1 MHWSLLR
8 EKSKCPVVTGYY
20 MPGQKEVGCLPTKM
34 KSSQIKINV
43 YGGSWK
49 TPFIALYLLLFIFI
63 IFIVSLETTLSR
75 RLLSKTILFT
85 FIHNKDSYIQ
95 NRHESV
101 ISISHLWSASLP
113 MCSSASVDSR
123 TGLLS
128 KLCLRTS
135 SYYPITS
142 LHFASTQCSNTIPDS
157 NFK

>member
-1 MHWSLLR
+1 
-8 EKSKCPVVTGYY
+8 
-20 MPGQKEVGCLPTKM
+20 MPGQKEVGCLPTK
-34 KSSQIKINV
+34 KEKQSNQNKCVRGELKNS
-43 YGGSWK
+43 
-49 TPFIALYLLLFIFI
+49 LYCSLLLFIFI

-95 NRHESV
+95 NRHGSV

>member
-1 MHWSLLR
+1 MSRGYWLLLAWTERDWMPSHKNEKRSNQNKCVWGELKNSLYC
-8 EKSKCPVVTGYY
+8 S
-20 MPGQKEVGCLPTKM
+20 
-34 KSSQIKINV
+34 
-43 YGGSWK
+43 
-49 TPFIALYLLLFIFI
+49 LLLFIFII
-63 IFIVSLETTLSR
+63 IFIVSLETMLSR

-101 ISISHLWSASLP
+101 ISVSHLWSASLP

-128 KLCLRTS
+128 KLCPRTS

>member
-1 MHWSLLR
+1 
-8 EKSKCPVVTGYY
+8 
-20 MPGQKEVGCLPTKM
+20 MPGQKEVGCLPTKK

-43 YGGSWK
+43 YGGELKNS
-49 TPFIALYLLLFIFI
+49 LYCSLLLFIFI